1 MRIEAV
7 FKTKHKW
14 HSHLLTVTL
23 FTMYS
28 DTGGCLSCSIFSVSF
43 SFVVKLGQIFDR
55 LNGSRSS
62 LNTVVSSAKKRRFPS
77 IPGVFPQNISHSFF
91 KLFLRKGS
99 FLWVWTQQVVE
110 PLKNY
115 WYLSALKLF
124 SPTQLTA
131 NHRTDHLCWDQLWP
145 MRETKLTGVNLASS
159 CLSSSVATVSLHQ
172 ASSIFVR
179 RVVYSFQEFHS
190 FTYISSK
197 IPSIISFPVMA
208 SSAASI
214 LIFSFDFE
222 LFETLW
228 RVWKYHYH
236 WFLGLYL
243 SSKVSP

>member
-1 MRIEAV
+1 M
-7 FKTKHKW
+7 
-14 HSHLLTVTL
+14 
-23 FTMYS
+23 
-28 DTGGCLSCSIFSVSF
+28 
-43 SFVVKLGQIFDR
+43 
-55 LNGSRSS
+55 
-62 LNTVVSSAKKRRFPS
+62 VSSAKKRRFPS
-77 IPGVFPQNISHSFF
+77 IPGVFPQNIFHSFF
-91 KLFLRKGS
+91 KLFLRKGL

-115 WYLSALKLF
+115 WCLSALKLF

-145 MRETKLTGVNLASS
+145 MRETKLTGVNVASS
-159 CLSSSVATVSLHQ
+159 CLSSSVATLSLHQ

-179 RVVYSFQEFHS
+179 RVDCPFQEFQS
-190 FTYISSK
+190 FTYISSA
-197 IPSIISFPVMA
+197 SIISFPVMA

-214 LIFSFDFE
+214 LMFSFDFE

-228 RVWKYHYH
+228 RVWKYHH